1 MKVFEMTRQ
10 LPRFCMYQ
18 IIEKPQQIPD
28 DFTKNSV
35 TAEVYLFYRINN
47 KKYIISFFRKKIINK
62 SINIS
67 AQLARRKTSKNRP
80 LVEPKPHPS

>member
-1 MKVFEMTRQ
+1 MTRQ

-35 TAEVYLFYRINN
+35 TAEVFIYLIVL
-47 KKYIISFFRKKIINK
+47 IIK
-62 SINIS
+62 SILFLFLEKKLQTN
-67 AQLARRKTSKNRP
+67 L
-80 LVEPKPHPS
+80 

>member
-35 TAEVYLFYRINN
+35 TAEVFICFIVL
-47 KKYIISFFRKKIINK
+47 IIK
-62 SINIS
+62 SI
-67 AQLARRKTSKNRP
+67 LFLFLEKK
-80 LVEPKPHPS
+80 L

>member
-1 MKVFEMTRQ
+1 MTRQ

-35 TAEVYLFYRINN
+35 IAEVFICFIVL
-47 KKYIISFFRKKIINK
+47 IIK
-62 SINIS
+62 SI
-67 AQLARRKTSKNRP
+67 LFLFLEKK
-80 LVEPKPHPS
+80 L